1 MNLALFDFDGTLT
14 NEDMFSLFLNHSA
27 SGTRKWVGRVVIA
40 PFYLLY
46 KINLLPSHLMRPIAS
61 WIAFKGRREATLQ
74 VIGAQFAREVIPRYL
89 RPEAMTKLAWHQQRG
104 DRIILVSASL
114 DLYLRHWCD
123 AQGIELLCSEMAVSR
138 GLYTGKYQQGDC
150 SKKQKVQR
158 VKQHCRLSDYSK
170 IYAYGDTEEDRP
182 MLNLADEAYMNWQRV
197 RTANL

>member
-27 SGTRKWVGRVVIA
+27 SGTRKWMGRMVIA

-46 KINLLPSHLMRPIAS
+46 KANLLPSHLMRPIAS
-61 WIAFKGRREATLQ
+61 WIAFKGRREASLQ
-74 VIGAQFAREVIPRYL
+74 VIGKQFAREVISRYL
-89 RPEAMTKLAWHQQRG
+89 RPEAMAKLAWHQQRG

-123 AQGIELLCSEMAVSR
+123 AQGIDLLCSEMAVR
-138 GLYTGKYQQGDC
+138 QGRYTGKYQQGDC
-150 SKKQKVQR
+150 SRKQKVQR

-170 IYAYGDTEEDRP
+170 IYAYGDTEEDRL

-197 RTANL
+197 RTANR